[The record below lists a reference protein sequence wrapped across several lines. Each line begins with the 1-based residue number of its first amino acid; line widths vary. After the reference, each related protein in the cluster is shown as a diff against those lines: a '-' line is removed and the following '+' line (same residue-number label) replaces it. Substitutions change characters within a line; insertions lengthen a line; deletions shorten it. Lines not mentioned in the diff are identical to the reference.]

1 MTKLTHSCEA
11 CESMQHYDCQFS
23 KCECG
28 VCKVTSIDEI
38 IMDELRSGG
47 EREKMIEK
55 QESGKGKYLNVDF
68 VNTNKVTEV
77 RINTKAEI
85 VEREFKD
92 KKTGEMIEKTLVE
105 VMVIA
110 NDEKKT
116 EVLWSM
122 NKTSRNIV
130 VDVLST
136 DEDTWIGKIVPITVS
151 ASDGMT
157 AAIYPD
163 KIRFEQL
170 HTTKGTLD

>member
-1 MTKLTHSCEA
+1 MTKIGHTCFA
-11 CESMQHYDCQFS
+11 CSSAQHYDCEFS

-47 EREKMIEK
+47 ERKKMIEK
-55 QESGKGKYLNVDF
+55 QESGMGKYLNVDF
-68 VNTNKVTEV
+68 VNANKVTEV
-77 RINTKAEI
+77 RINSKAEE

-92 KKTGEMIEKTLVE
+92 KKTNEMVKKILVE
-105 VMVIA
+105 AMVIT
-110 NDEKKT
+110 NDENKT
-116 EVLWSM
+116 EVLWTM

-130 VDVLST
+130 VDILST
-136 DEDTWIGKIVPITVS
+136 DEDTWIGKTVPITVS